1 MAIRGRECYNA
12 VEIRWIPFMARKRSG
27 FYNTIEYIGP
37 RPQKPKRPN
46 IFGGWVILAIA
57 GGIAFWFGKPLV
69 QSLQAASAGT
79 SSEERN
85 LVISELS
92 SSTDPGDRLAAIA
105 ISHSLEEVTYDGS
118 YYKIDFPGGDIPP
131 SRGKSEDVIIR
142 CFRRLGV
149 DLQKEVNEDMTANFR
164 LYPQNW
170 QASGPD
176 TNIDH
181 RRAENLHFFFGRKG
195 RTLENTRN
203 PAAYK
208 PGDIV
213 VWSLS
218 GGRTDIGIVVPNPSG
233 KTNDPW
239 VVRNNGSG
247 VKWESGLFDQ
257 VIVGHFRYVPQTR
270 ETAARDAEEKE
281 PDTF

>member
-1 MAIRGRECYNA
+1 
-12 VEIRWIPFMARKRSG
+12 MARKRNG

-69 QSLQAASAGT
+69 QSALASGNGT

-85 LVISELS
+85 LVISALS
-92 SSTDPGDRLAAIA
+92 TSLDPGDRLAAIA
-105 ISHSLEEVTYDGS
+105 ISHSQEDVSFDAS

-131 SRGKSEDVIIR
+131 TKGKGEDVIVR
-142 CFRRLGV
+142 CFRRLGL
-149 DLQKEVNEDMTANFR
+149 DLQKEVNEDMAANFS

-170 QASGPD
+170 QATAPD
-176 TNIDH
+176 PSIDH
-181 RRAENLHFFFGRKG
+181 RRAENLHFFFSRKG
-195 RTLENTRN
+195 DSLPKSRN
-203 PAAYK
+203 FADYK

-213 VWSLS
+213 FWGLS
-218 GGRTDIGIVVPNPSG
+218 GGRTDVGIVVPNPTG
-233 KTNDPW
+233 KDGDLW
-239 VVRNNGSG
+239 VVRNNGAG

-257 VIVGHFRYVPQTR
+257 VIVGHFRYLPKTR
-270 ETAARDAEEKE
+270 ETAAREAAEKE
-281 PDTF
+281 VETF